1 MSLFCRWLALCLL
14 AFLPVWPL
22 GAAQAASVLFIAT
35 SNVPPGKFR
44 LLADIARPH
53 GIDVQV
59 RYLGKIPADADAGL
73 FQGQDMV
80 FFDTYQQDDV
90 RQHLARALPGLR
102 APHAWLYDAR
112 PAWGGGVD
120 EALGRRLANY
130 YSNGGRQNFEGFVAT
145 VAAFLKGQS
154 AQGVPD
160 PVVFPKTAV
169 YHPRAP
175 GQVFADPLA
184 YLRWAGVDPAD
195 PRRRPVVA
203 LAVHQQ
209 YIASVQADYI
219 DDLIARIEAGGAV
232 ALPFYSP
239 MMDAGA
245 LDRMLR
251 PRARRWPTCS
261 STPRSCSC
269 PRCAAPSLSGWASPC
284 CRP

>member
-90 RQHLARALPGLR
+90 RQHLMRALPGLR

-112 PAWGGGVD
+112 PSWGGGKRSPVT
-120 EALGRRLANY
+120 EHQRLN
-130 YSNGGRQNFEGFVAT
+130 
-145 VAAFLKGQS
+145 
-154 AQGVPD
+154 
-160 PVVFPKTAV
+160 
-169 YHPRAP
+169 
-175 GQVFADPLA
+175 
-184 YLRWAGVDPAD
+184 
-195 PRRRPVVA
+195 
-203 LAVHQQ
+203 
-209 YIASVQADYI
+209 
-219 DDLIARIEAGGAV
+219 AR
-232 ALPFYSP
+232 
-239 MMDAGA
+239 
-245 LDRMLR
+245 
-251 PRARRWPTCS
+251 
-261 STPRSCSC
+261 
-269 PRCAAPSLSGWASPC
+269 
-284 CRP
+284 